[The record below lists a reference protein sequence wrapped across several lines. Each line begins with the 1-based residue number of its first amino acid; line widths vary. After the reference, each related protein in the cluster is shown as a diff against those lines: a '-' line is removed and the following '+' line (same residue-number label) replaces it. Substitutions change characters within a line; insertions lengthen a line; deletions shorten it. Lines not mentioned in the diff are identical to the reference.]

1 MAKMSAIFTNR
12 RSFNGK
18 VIWLY
23 VVSVLESLRNKDQN
37 IWSSCLIL
45 FLSSLNLTMQ
55 FPSPVKYLKALCFH
69 TCRSESVFV
78 MEYPNGLNPK
88 STIVRFIS
96 YVDDLLIQSLLVMC
110 DSVMKSIY
118 SRTSIIRTPLCHLH
132 YKSVQI
138 SESHSVIYKVAIN
151 YSNRTHTIL
160 IEHTLE
166 VKIL

>member
-1 MAKMSAIFTNR
+1 MFCLLEVVYCIACFLVLYITNNHETVEALCDHWMAKMSAIFTNR

-23 VVSVLESLRNKDQN
+23 VVSLLESLRNKDQN

-45 FLSSLNLTMQ
+45 FLSSLNLTVQ
-55 FPSPVKYLKALCFH
+55 FPSPVNYEWLKYLKALCFH

-110 DSVMKSIY
+110 DSVMKSI
-118 SRTSIIRTPLCHLH
+118 
-132 YKSVQI
+132 
-138 SESHSVIYKVAIN
+138 
-151 YSNRTHTIL
+151 
-160 IEHTLE
+160 
-166 VKIL
+166 